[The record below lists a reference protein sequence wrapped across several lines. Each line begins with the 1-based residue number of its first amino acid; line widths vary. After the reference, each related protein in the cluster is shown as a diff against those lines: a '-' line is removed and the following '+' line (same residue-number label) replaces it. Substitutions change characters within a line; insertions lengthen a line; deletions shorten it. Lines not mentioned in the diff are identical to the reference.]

1 MRLSR
6 RPPSAYPSDRA
17 RRLART
23 ARLRRGFTLVELM
36 TALVAGLIVSMA
48 MVGLSKQAMNTFHEE
63 ARNAAAEAALRNG
76 LERIRSDLS
85 MAGFL
90 STGNIIADNQSLH
103 LGGSIPVCNGLSSTT
118 QAYTG
123 ALPGIKHLA
132 GIRLYSGSAATGAT
146 ITTSG
151 GFAANLEGT
160 NNLYPDKID
169 IGGNFTNGEDYV
181 GHVITGAAAS
191 SLGDTPCNGT
201 NQVFQLDMNTAT
213 GWRLAVSCGA
223 SGALCTATSGP
234 FYSAFH
240 PGLSTDTTQ
249 YMVRIADNSNPTL
262 FQYGILCA
270 TNPVVFAAGTPNLA
284 FVNID
289 SNLTPIGDAANTS
302 GNCKLQNWDAGNGI
316 TRIAAVQVVEWD
328 VMSLQA
334 LPGTFPSATVP
345 GYGFMTTADPNNFV
359 LTRTF
364 QDALGNLGAS
374 TLEPIAEYVVD
385 LKFAFSV
392 DNTVAGTTNPTSVP
406 GAYATAPLVHMPFE
420 AATSPYTNQ
429 QWGGDT
435 TAGVLG
441 PLPAGPQRIRSTRV
455 RLVTRTA
462 LPDRT
467 SINPTPP
474 GDVVP
479 QPSTTPGS
487 PYIYRYC
494 LGNAG
499 VGNPGNG
506 VCANNGGV
514 TWARARTAITEVALP
529 NQSHFFY

>member
-1 MRLSR
+1 MRLS
-6 RPPSAYPSDRA
+6 DRI
-17 RRLART
+17 LPRT
-23 ARLRRGFTLVELM
+23 QRDRHDRGFTLVELM

-85 MAGFL
+85 MAAFL
-90 STGNIIADNQSLH
+90 STGNIRADNQAQH
-103 LGGSIPVCNGLSSTT
+103 LGGSIPVCIGLTGTT

-123 ALPGIKHLA
+123 TPAGINHLA
-132 GIRLYSGSAATGAT
+132 GIRLYSQGST
-146 ITTSG
+146 IITAG
-151 GFAANLEGT
+151 GWAANLETT
-160 NNLYPDKID
+160 NNLNPDKID

-213 GWRLAVSCGA
+213 GWRLNQSCGA
-223 SGALCTATSGP
+223 GGALCTSTSGP

-240 PGLSTDTTQ
+240 PGLSSDTTQ

-262 FQYGILCA
+262 FQYGILCL
-270 TNPVVFAAGTPNLA
+270 TNPVVFIAGNPGAA

-289 SNLTPIGDAANTS
+289 SSVTPIGDAGNTS

-328 VMSLQA
+328 LMSLQA
-334 LPGTFPSATVP
+334 LPATFPAASVP
-345 GYGFMTTADPNNFV
+345 GYGYMTTADPNNFV

-364 QDALGNLGAS
+364 QDAMGNLGAS
-374 TLEPIAEYVVD
+374 TLEPVAEYVID

-392 DNTVAGTTNPTSVP
+392 DNTLAGTTNPTTVP
-406 GAYATAPLVHMPFE
+406 GAYAAAPLVHMPFE
-420 AATSPYTNQ
+420 AATPPFTNQ

-435 TAGVLG
+435 TGGVLG
-441 PLPAGPQRIRSTRV
+441 SPPAGPQRIRSARV

-474 GDVVP
+474 GDVFP
-479 QPSTTPGS
+479 PSTTAGS

-514 TWARARTAITEVALP
+514 TWTRARTAITEVALP